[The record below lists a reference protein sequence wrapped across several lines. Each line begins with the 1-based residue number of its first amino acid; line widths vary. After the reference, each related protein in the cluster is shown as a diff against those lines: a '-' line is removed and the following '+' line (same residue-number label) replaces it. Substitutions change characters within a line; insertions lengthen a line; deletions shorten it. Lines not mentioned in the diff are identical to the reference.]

1 MNVMI
6 TKPLR
11 QVLIVDDETA
21 IINAVRR
28 ELATPPV
35 GRYQYEVEG
44 FSDPAQALKRAGE
57 KRFDAVISDFRMPAM
72 DGLDFLRAFDKIQP
86 ECARLVLSG
95 QTDMDGLIKMIN
107 ETHIYRFIPKPWHD
121 YFLKSSLAQALDYS
135 GAIAENKRLA
145 ALVRDQGIE
154 VPPVDGNIDHVLIVD
169 DDPGVLASLS
179 RMLTQRSRIDALF
192 STIRAEVAHH
202 ADSAVL
208 DEGRISVQ
216 ITPSPLHA
224 LTMAKAVTFS
234 CILADFRMPE
244 MNGVELLQRFA
255 DEQPDCARML
265 ISGQISQEQLIS
277 AVDLAHIFGFISKP
291 WQDFELKS
299 SIAQALAYRR
309 LQLENRLLAD
319 LVIRAGG
326 A

>member
-1 MNVMI
+1 MI

-35 GRYQYEVEG
+35 GRYNYEVEG

-57 KRFDAVISDFRMPAM
+57 KHFDAVISDFRMPAM

-135 GAIAENKRLA
+135 GAITENKRLA
-145 ALVRDQGIE
+145 ALVRNQGIE
-154 VPPVDGNIDHVLIVD
+154 VPPVDGSIDHVLIVD
-169 DDPGVLASLS
+169 DDSGVLASLS
-179 RMLTQRSRIDALF
+179 RMLTQRSRIDSLF
-192 STIRAEVAHH
+192 STIRAEVAQH
-202 ADSAVL
+202 ADSPVL
-208 DEGRISVQ
+208 DESRIRVQ

-224 LTMAKAVTFS
+224 LTMAQAVTFS
-234 CILADFRMPE
+234 CIIADYRMPE

-255 DEQPDCARML
+255 DEQPDCPRLL
-265 ISGQISQEQLIS
+265 ISGQISQDQLIS

-299 SIAQALAYRR
+299 SLAQALAYRR